1 VLLLI
6 EVTMTEAKFEKITNS
21 ATLLYGPPKLLI
33 CGFPKSAQSKFK
45 SLVGS
50 VGLAGIPLLWATK
63 AHSAEV
69 LSELLKLPDSTG
81 LGESSDLPRA
91 VIVSGIQEKQLH
103 SLMALCRKVKMQP
116 AMWAVLTPISE
127 RWTLQALLSELQAER
142 KAMQRKK

>member
-1 VLLLI
+1 
-6 EVTMTEAKFEKITNS
+6 MAEAKFEKITNS

-45 SLVGS
+45 SLLGS
-50 VGLAGIPLLWATK
+50 AGLAGIPTIWATK
-63 AHSAEV
+63 PLSLEV
-69 LSELLKLPDSTG
+69 MSELTKLPDDTG

-103 SLMALCRKVKMQP
+103 SLMALCRKTGMKP

-127 RWTLQALLSELQAER
+127 KWTLQALLSELQAER
-142 KAMQRKK
+142 RAMQRKK